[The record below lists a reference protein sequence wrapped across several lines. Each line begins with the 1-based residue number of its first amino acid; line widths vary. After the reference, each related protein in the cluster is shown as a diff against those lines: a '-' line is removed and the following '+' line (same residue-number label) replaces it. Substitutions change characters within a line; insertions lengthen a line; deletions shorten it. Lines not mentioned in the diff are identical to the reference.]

1 MSQGKSRVSDDPFLI
16 VEDDV
21 VVSLDLEYIVARR
34 FHGPVV
40 AVSSV
45 AQARARVSGPIRAAL
60 LDIDVRDGTTLALA
74 EDLRL
79 RGVPF
84 AFVSG
89 SEPGSLPARLRHI
102 PFVSKPYAPDAVTRA
117 LGEILR
123 APVTS

>member
-1 MSQGKSRVSDDPFLI
+1 MSVDPFLI

-21 VVSLDLEYIVARR
+21 VVSLDLEYIVARG
-34 FHGPVV
+34 FEGPVV

-60 LDIDVRDGTTLALA
+60 LDIDMRDGTILALA
-74 EDLRL
+74 DDLRS

-89 SEPGSLPARLRHI
+89 SERESLPSRLRNI
-102 PFVSKPYAPDAVTRA
+102 PFVSKPYAPDAVVRA
-117 LGEILR
+117 LDEILR
-123 APVTS
+123 TPAAL